1 MSATIN
7 INQNV
12 GAYNGEPNLRAD
24 TNKNTNFYNKYL
36 LQNQGLINDN
46 YIKSNY
52 SPASDI
58 EMKNVLKDQFSLNYT
73 DYEKLKLAQQYN
85 KLYASSL
92 RENEEEVRQ
101 YENKKFY
108 NMSLKL
114 LLQNA
119 SQVYIDLI
127 NELSNYFT
135 HNDEKTL
142 NKLGYI
148 ITKGENMIYIG
159 LLVVVIAFSLWFIDI
174 TA

>member
-1 MSATIN
+1 
-7 INQNV
+7 
-12 GAYNGEPNLRAD
+12 
-24 TNKNTNFYNKYL
+24 
-36 LQNQGLINDN
+36 
-46 YIKSNY
+46 
-52 SPASDI
+52 
-58 EMKNVLKDQFSLNYT
+58 MKNVLKDQFSLNYT

-92 RENEEEVRQ
+92 RENEEEVRL

-114 LLQNA
+114 LLTNA